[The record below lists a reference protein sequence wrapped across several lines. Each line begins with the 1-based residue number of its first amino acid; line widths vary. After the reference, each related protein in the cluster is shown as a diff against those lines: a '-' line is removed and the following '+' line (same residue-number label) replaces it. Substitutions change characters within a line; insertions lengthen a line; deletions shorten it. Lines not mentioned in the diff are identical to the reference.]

1 MNDVFSKF
9 GEAGGQ
15 YSYPPQVDFMDKNKE
30 KEVIYPNPHFDLC
43 RLSMTILE
51 EIDTEKYSDNI
62 IELLIQILMI
72 IKVIIFNIR
81 DDFKLYID
89 ITKNTCVYYKDN
101 NLNKIFGASC

>member
-1 MNDVFSKF
+1 MNDVYSKF

-30 KEVIYPNPHFDLC
+30 KVIYPNPHFDLC

-62 IELLIQILMI
+62 IELLIKCVMI
-72 IKVIIFNIR
+72 IKVIIFAI
-81 DDFKLYID
+81 
-89 ITKNTCVYYKDN
+89 
-101 NLNKIFGASC
+101 